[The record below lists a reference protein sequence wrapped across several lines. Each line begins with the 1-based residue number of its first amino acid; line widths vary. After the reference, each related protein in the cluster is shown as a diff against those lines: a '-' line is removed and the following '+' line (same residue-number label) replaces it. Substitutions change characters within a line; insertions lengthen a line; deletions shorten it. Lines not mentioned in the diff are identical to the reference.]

1 MRGVSRSNGRSHCED
16 EQRSRSPESAD
27 AHVAVIREEHPKALG
42 DDAMTALGQMLAFPR
57 GDGLYEGLAQVRAAC
72 TPESLADFGWDLF
85 SAWLADGA
93 PSKDNWAFSSL
104 AILGNDEVARR
115 LTPLIR
121 AWPGESAHARA
132 VAGLDVLEGIGT
144 DTALML
150 LNGIAQKVK
159 FKGLQD
165 KAREKIAA
173 IAEARG
179 LSTEELEDRLAPDV
193 GLDER
198 GSLVLDFGP
207 RQFKVGFDENLKPW
221 VREFTDG
228 KDGARLKD
236 LPKPTKADDETK
248 AKEATERYKLLKK
261 DAKTIASQQ
270 IQRLETAMCQQRRWT
285 EANFRDFIATHP
297 LVRHVAQRLI
307 WGVFAVEG
315 KDNDGEIEYPN
326 FGGQLLA
333 CFRLAEDA
341 SHTNADDEPFELP
354 EAPEGQAI
362 RIGVPHALQIA
373 PEDAQAFGQ
382 LFADYELLQP
392 FAQVG
397 RDTYALTEDERAG
410 KVLTRWKGAKV
421 PTGRILGLVNKAWR
435 RGDAQDGGGIWY
447 FTKPQGDGRVI
458 ELTFDPGIIVGYV
471 DEEPEQNLGEVTY
484 GTETSWGGL
493 NTDTQREF
501 GELDAISASELI
513 RDMEALREPVK

>member
-1 MRGVSRSNGRSHCED
+1 
-16 EQRSRSPESAD
+16 
-27 AHVAVIREEHPKALG
+27 
-42 DDAMTALGQMLAFPR
+42 
-57 GDGLYEGLAQVRAAC
+57 
-72 TPESLADFGWDLF
+72 
-85 SAWLADGA
+85 
-93 PSKDNWAFSSL
+93 
-104 AILGNDEVARR
+104 
-115 LTPLIR
+115 
-121 AWPGESAHARA
+121 
-132 VAGLDVLEGIGT
+132 VLEGIGT

-150 LNGIAQKVK
+150 LNGIAQKIK

-392 FAQVG
+392 FAQIG
-397 RDTYALTEDERAG
+397 RDTYALTEAERQGVSLA
-410 KVLTRWKGAKV
+410 RWDGAKV
-421 PTGRILGLVNKAWR
+421 PAGKVMGLFS
-435 RGDAQDGGGIWY
+435 RGWQRGQVQDGGCMWY
-447 FTKPQGDGRVI
+447 VSKPLGDGRVI
-458 ELTFDPGIIVGYV
+458 ELGLDPGFIAGLGVGHE
-471 DEEPEQNLGEVTY
+471 DQNLRGLHL
-484 GTETSWGGL
+484 GTPGSWGEMG
-493 NTDTQREF
+493 REQLRPWS
-501 GELDAISASELI
+501 ELDEVSASELV
-513 RDMEALREPVK
+513 RDLEALRAPV